1 MFLMKARYLRSK
13 RYLSFVAKRAQLKS
27 TFLSWWQRKMPET
40 RTVYFVGSVP
50 GDPELIT
57 LRAKKLVEEAD
68 IIVYSGSLLNPTIL
82 QYAKKNAQLYDAAII
97 DREKIYHILHNSA
110 KEGKVVIRFHDG
122 DPALFSTIREQ
133 IDMLEADGIKCNV
146 VPGVTAL
153 LGAAAD
159 MNLELTLPG
168 VTQTLIITR
177 AELRTPVPERESIA
191 ELAKHGATMAFY
203 LSVHLIQ
210 DVVAE
215 LKKGG
220 IYTDSTPAAVVYR
233 ATWEDEKII
242 KGTLGDIARRT
253 KEAKIIKTALII
265 VGDVIAPAKYEY
277 SKVYDASFT
286 HGYRKGTVKGKK

>member
-1 MFLMKARYLRSK
+1 
-13 RYLSFVAKRAQLKS
+13 
-27 TFLSWWQRKMPET
+27 MPET
-40 RTVYFVGSVP
+40 RTVYFVGSGP

-68 IIVYSGSLLNPTIL
+68 IIIYSGSLLNPRIL
-82 QYAKKNAQLYDAAII
+82 QYAKKGVQLYDAAII
-97 DREKIYHILHNSA
+97 DRERIYQILYDSA

-122 DPALFSTIREQ
+122 DPALFSAIREQ
-133 IDMLEADGIKCNV
+133 IDKLESNGIKCKV

-153 LGAAAD
+153 FGAAAD

-203 LSVHLIQ
+203 LSVHLIA
-210 DVVAE
+210 DVVND
-215 LKKGG
+215 LLKGG
-220 IYTDSTPAAVVYR
+220 VYTKKTPAAVVYR

-242 KGTLGDIARRT
+242 KGTLGDIAKRT

-265 VGDVIAPAKYEY
+265 VGEAIAPAKYEY
-277 SKVYDASFT
+277 SKVYDARFT
-286 HGYRKGTVKGKK
+286 HGYRKGAAVKEKKE